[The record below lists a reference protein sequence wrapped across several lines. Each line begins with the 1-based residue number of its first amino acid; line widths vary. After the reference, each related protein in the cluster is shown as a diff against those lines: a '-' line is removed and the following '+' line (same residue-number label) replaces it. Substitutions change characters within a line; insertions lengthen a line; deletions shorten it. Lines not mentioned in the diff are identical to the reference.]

1 MLPSTNRNGF
11 CIMLFLAFLFT
22 LAMIAAFTLVPARLG
37 RRKVCRTDFLGAV
50 LPAATVWLWAFC
62 IWSKPGLTVDFD
74 GFRCGAI
81 TAMALWACG
90 LVFGVSHLAKAGAHR
105 RITAAALLLAA
116 SLGAETFICN
126 LNYWATHSYTPVDL
140 RTYLQEAEDDADL
153 LTLDEEHTTLT
164 FAGLDQELY
173 NLQLSGL
180 EYVYDGPHPEVQNPL
195 FILNVAATDDA
206 TSASRQSWSWEVSV
220 KASRSQVRSL
230 DLSGKAHTLT
240 LTAYPYNGEY
250 RQYPVSYTLQTV
262 YANVPRAFDFS
273 LVRWVVLLALMTAA
287 YALRPA
293 SAAWCEAYLSHHKKY
308 RPAVLLLGVVLG
320 ALTFLAPFADRFS
333 AGVSTS
339 FYNTAD
345 WDGGSR
351 INFTLHIDDWASDTA
366 AQYGALAHSLL
377 NGRLDLE
384 KDPPAAMQEM
394 ENPYDTAARQ
404 QQAPDALWDVAYY
417 HGRYYVYFGV
427 VPCLLFQL
435 PFEALTGVR
444 DLPPSLPMILLS
456 WLYLLAAF
464 GCIKQTARRWFPNLS
479 VAAYWLLCAGIG
491 SGSQLFYLLKRPSTY
506 EYAILSGAA
515 FVMLALWQW
524 LLAANQP
531 EEKHSRICLHL
542 TLGSLCMALV
552 AGCRP
557 QMVLFAVLC
566 LPIFWQRYIR
576 QKRLCTRQGA
586 VEAVAFLLP
595 VVLVAVGLMWYNAAR
610 FGSPFDFGANYNLT
624 SNDMTR
630 RGFSVGRIAP
640 AVLTFLLGIPG
651 VQAVFPYL
659 TAIRMQTNYL
669 GLTITE
675 LYYGGAFAC
684 LPLLWG
690 LVCLPMA
697 RRRLAQKRDLRAMLT
712 LTLVC
717 MLVLAVLDCQMA
729 GMLYRY
735 QSDWLGLVLLA
746 AALVWALAE
755 QTLCAHVDQPGIAT
769 LQRTLHIALP
779 LAVLAG
785 AAYNFCVYFTAEPGL
800 VGQNPALYQN
810 VSRLVQFWL

>member
-1 MLPSTNRNGF
+1 MF
-11 CIMLFLAFLFT
+11 ILAILLT
-22 LAMIAAFTLVPARLG
+22 LALAAAFALVPAKLSH
-37 RRKVCRTDFLGAV
+37 RKTIEADWHSSLLPAV
-50 LPAATVWLWAFC
+50 LVWLWAAC

-74 GFRCGAI
+74 GFRCFAI
-81 TAMALWACG
+81 TAMVLWACG
-90 LVFGVSHLAKAGAHR
+90 LVAGFRFTRGRKAVLG
-105 RITAAALLLAA
+105 ALLLAA
-116 SLGAETFICN
+116 SLGGEGFVCN
-126 LNYWATHSYTPVDL
+126 LNFWATRSYQPVDL
-140 RTYLQEAEDDADL
+140 RAYLQEAEDDHNAL
-153 LTLDEEHTTLT
+153 ALDEEHTTLT
-164 FAGLDQELY
+164 FTGLDQELY

-195 FILNVAATDDA
+195 LILNVAATDEA
-206 TSASRQSWSWEVSV
+206 SSVSRQSWNWEV
-220 KASRSQVRSL
+220 AANAPRSQVRSL
-230 DLSGKAHTLT
+230 DLSGKVSTLT

-250 RQYPVSYTLQTV
+250 RQYPVSYTLQTI
-262 YANVPRAFDFS
+262 YANVPRAFTFS
-273 LVRWVVLLALMTAA
+273 PLRWLALLALMTAI

-293 SAAWCEAYLSHHKKY
+293 SAAWREAYLDHRKKY
-308 RPAVLLLGVVLG
+308 HPAVLLLAAVLCML
-320 ALTFLAPFADRFS
+320 AFLAPFADRFN

-377 NGRLDLE
+377 NGHLDLE
-384 KDPPAAMQEM
+384 QDPPAAMQDLA
-394 ENPYDTAARQ
+394 NPYDTAARQ
-404 QQAPDALWDVAYY
+404 QAAPDALWDVAYY
-417 HGRYYVYFGV
+417 QGRYYVYFGI

-456 WLYLLAAF
+456 WLFLLAAF
-464 GCIKQTARRWFPNLS
+464 GCVKQAARRWFPRMS
-479 VAAYWLLCAGIG
+479 AAAYLLLCAGIG
-491 SGSQLFYLLKRPSTY
+491 TSSQIYYLLLRPSTY

-515 FVMLALWQW
+515 FVMLSLWQW

-531 EEKHSRICLHL
+531 AEKHGRILFHL
-542 TLGSLCMALV
+542 ALGSLCMALV

-557 QMVLFAVLC
+557 QMVLFAALC
-566 LPIFWQRYIR
+566 LPIFWQRYLR
-576 QKRLCTRQGA
+576 EKRLFTRQGIT
-586 VEAVAFLLP
+586 EFIAFALP
-595 VVLVAVGLMWYNAAR
+595 VVLVAIGLMWYNAAR

-630 RGFSVGRIAP
+630 RGFAVGRTAP
-640 AVLTFLLGIPG
+640 AVLTFLFGIPG

-659 TAIRMQTNYL
+659 SATKMQTNYM

-675 LYYGGAFAC
+675 LFYGGAFAC

-690 LVCLPMA
+690 LASLPLA
-697 RRRLAQKRDLRAMLT
+697 RRRLSSKKGLCAFIGVVLT
-712 LTLVC
+712 C
-717 MLVLAVLDCQMA
+717 MMVLAVLDCQMA

-735 QSDWLGLVLLA
+735 QSDWLGPLLLS
-746 AALVWALAE
+746 AALAWALVE
-755 QTLCAHVDQPGIAT
+755 QVLQDHAAQPGIAT
-769 LQRTLHIALP
+769 LQRALHTMLP

-785 AAYNFCVYFTAEPGL
+785 ACYNFCVYFTAEPGL
-800 VGQNPALYQN
+800 IGQNPALYEN